1 MPEAVTIVQEETPAM
16 SPQQTESAEND
27 VKDQE
32 MIEAHQARQAQTQEP
47 RSQSKF
53 AGKYESVQDL
63 EKGYEELQKKLGS
76 QEEGDKPEAEVSES
90 EEQTGTSNASEIYG
104 EYIGSRLDEAGVDYQ
119 GMNTRW
125 QETGQLTEED
135 YTSLEG
141 AGFTK
146 DMVEAYLDGVQYR
159 AAQDSQ
165 LAAKEVTA
173 IKDEFGGEETY
184 QDMVK
189 FAQANWDQQEIEAF
203 DNMLKTSNP
212 HQIRIAVAGLQASY
226 LNNAPREP
234 KLVGGRTARAET
246 SKYESAAQVVAAMN
260 DERYATDE
268 AYRKKVQE
276 KLSRSNVM

>member
-1 MPEAVTIVQEETPAM
+1 MPDPVTIVQEETSAM
-16 SPQQTESAEND
+16 SPQQTETAEND

-32 MIEAHQARQAQTQEP
+32 MIEEHQARQSQEAP
-47 RSQSKF
+47 SQSKF

-76 QEEGDKPEAEVSES
+76 QEEGDKPEVSES
-90 EEQTGTSNASEIYG
+90 EEQTETGNASEIYG

-125 QETGQLTEED
+125 QETGKLTEED

-159 AAQDSQ
+159 AAQDSR

>member
-1 MPEAVTIVQEETPAM
+1 MPDPVTIVQEETSAM
-16 SPQQTESAEND
+16 SPQQTETAEND

-32 MIEAHQARQAQTQEP
+32 MIEAHQARQAQEAP
-47 RSQSKF
+47 SQSKF

-76 QEEGDKPEAEVSES
+76 QEEGDKPEVSES
-90 EEQTGTSNASEIYG
+90 EEQTETGNASEIYG
-104 EYIGSRLDEAGVDYQ
+104 EYIGTRLDEAGVDYQ

-125 QETGQLTEED
+125 QETGKLTEED

-146 DMVEAYLDGVQYR
+146 DMVEAYLDRVQYR